1 MDFKVDLVGRRERR
15 AALLVASAIVA
26 MVAASITFL
35 RPVAPATASSAPA
48 VSAAAPAGTQYK
60 PIAFTILPGTGR
72 PTGSYFVWRVDEPL
86 PGGSGGHRA
95 G

>member
-15 AALLVASAIVA
+15 ALLLVAAALVT
-26 MVAASITFL
+26 VVGASITYL
-35 RPVAPATASSAPA
+35 RPPATPRSAPIVA
-48 VSAAAPAGTQYK
+48 AAAPSIGQYD
-60 PIAFTILPGTGR
+60 PIAFTVVPGTGR
-72 PTGSYFVWRVDEPL
+72 PTGAYFVWRVGVPE